1 MQKCV
6 VYLLH
11 QITIKHTTMK
21 TQILNTE
28 KIEATEFS
36 MAATIVTL
44 NSTPSIE
51 EQNKLFVNDSIVLEF

>member
-1 MQKCV
+1 
-6 VYLLH
+6 
-11 QITIKHTTMK
+11 MK

-44 NSTPSIE
+44 NSTPSIN
-51 EQNKLFVNDSIVLEF
+51 EQNELFVNDSIVLEF